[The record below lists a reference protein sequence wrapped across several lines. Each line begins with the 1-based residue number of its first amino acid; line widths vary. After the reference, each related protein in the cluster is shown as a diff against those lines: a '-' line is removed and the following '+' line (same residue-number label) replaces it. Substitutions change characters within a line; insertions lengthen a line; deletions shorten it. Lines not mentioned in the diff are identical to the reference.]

1 MVRALTTLC
10 GLDFMYP
17 ANCSSAGGACRG
29 PVDHKL
35 NPPRSTFLLSPVTR
49 NAQRSFFFA
58 FFPQLLIVRGRLLAA
73 EAFGVQWPFHGAMVA
88 LSVRGG
94 RVDTACSMQLGYFS
108 VPECEG
114 YVVP

>member
-1 MVRALTTLC
+1 MDWTSCIQQTAVVQGERVEDPLIISLIRLGQLFCFHRSLEMRSAL
-10 GLDFMYP
+10 
-17 ANCSSAGGACRG
+17 S
-29 PVDHKL
+29 
-35 NPPRSTFLLSPVTR
+35 FLL
-49 NAQRSFFFA
+49 
-58 FFPQLLIVRGRLLAA
+58 FFPQLLIVHGRLLAA